1 MYQNIEIMA
10 KPIKETPVLTG
21 KDAIKF
27 EQASNKLVPA
37 SAEERMQAQKAFER
51 LSSIATF
58 SM

>member
-1 MYQNIEIMA
+1 MA